1 MHGMMFLWP
10 DILLMLLAVPA
21 LVGLYVITEDRQR
34 NAALKYGGLRTGG
47 LRSRIGRHVTPL
59 MFLLG
64 LVGLIMG
71 AARPV
76 SLISLPSQ
84 QKTVIL
90 AMDVSGS
97 MDATDISP
105 TRLAASQQA
114 AREFID
120 AQPPG
125 VRIGIVSFAG
135 TASLVQSV
143 TANRAEALSAIDR
156 FYLQPAT
163 AIGSGILVSLQAIF
177 PGVRFDL
184 DSSDPRPGTSGTDA
198 EQGARKHTATAGTS
212 GSGASAAIILLT
224 DGQTNSGPD
233 PVRSARMAA
242 ERGVRIFTVGVGTE
256 AGEIVGGEG
265 WYAHVRLD
273 EKALRSIA
281 ETTGGE
287 YFQAES
293 ANELKKVYRALNER
307 LVMEKERIEI
317 AALFLGVASIVL
329 VVSALLALT
338 RFGRVL

>member
-21 LVGLYVITEDRQR
+21 LVGLYVITECRQQ

-59 MFLLG
+59 LFLLG

-76 SLISLPSQ
+76 SIVSLPSQ

-135 TASLVQSV
+135 TASLVQSA
-143 TANRAEALSAIDR
+143 TANRADALSAIDR

-177 PGVRFDL
+177 PDVRFDL
-184 DSSDPRPGTSGTDA
+184 DSSDPRVSTPRPGS
-198 EQGARKHTATAGTS
+198 RKHAATAGTS

-233 PVRSARMAA
+233 PVRSAHMAA

-265 WYAHVRLD
+265 WYAHVSLD

-293 ANELKKVYRALNER
+293 ASELKKVYRALNER
-307 LVMEKERIEI
+307 LVMEKERVEI

-329 VVSALLALT
+329 VVSALLALI